1 MKVDWNAAAWPMA
14 ALQSRASSEDMTTE
28 GEEKREEA
36 DHSLFAP

>member
-14 ALQSRASSEDMTTE
+14 ALQSRASREDMTD

-36 DHSLFAP
+36 DQSLFAP